1 MQRTNRSSAKLF
13 LLFAED
19 TGRLSIRQNQ
29 QDKLLT
35 EMNEGNHMRSTNFKK
50 KNRNLQRAVAVL
62 ACCVLVLGVG
72 GFAAFHFLSA
82 KDAVPAS
89 AQQKVEEKTITI
101 GNAGDVIIH
110 SPFYKGSTYKKDGD
124 YDFTSCFSN
133 VKEDYEANDFM
144 VLNLETTLPGKDVGY
159 SGYPMFKSPDSLVDS
174 LTSSGVDLMLLANNH
189 IYDSGVNGFL
199 RTSQLLQD
207 KGVLYTGARHSEEE
221 KKYLVQEIDGV
232 KVGFVN
238 YVYETPRSDD
248 RKGINGNPLDPSVA
262 PLLNSFDP
270 NDLDSFYT
278 EMENILSDMKKDGAE
293 FVIAY
298 PHWGNEYQLQE
309 TGWQRDI
316 AQKLCDMGVD
326 AIVGGHP
333 HVVQPVDVFT
343 SEDGKHKMF
352 CAFSVG
358 NQLSNQRRE
367 IMNLSTGNTEDG
379 LIIDLTI
386 TRDSKGKAA
395 LTGIKYIPTWVYKTG
410 GPVYSIIPADDPATV
425 EETTG
430 IKGIKSQVQ
439 ASYDRTYK
447 IIGDGVK
454 KVNEAYGF

>member
-1 MQRTNRSSAKLF
+1 MRRRKS
-13 LLFAED
+13 
-19 TGRLSIRQNQ
+19 TGKNDSRLKQMVII
-29 QDKLLT
+29 LAICVVVIGT
-35 EMNEGNHMRSTNFKK
+35 GG
-50 KNRNLQRAVAVL
+50 AVAMHL
-62 ACCVLVLGVG
+62 
-72 GFAAFHFLSA
+72 LSS
-82 KDAVPAS
+82 KDAVPVA
-89 AQQKVEEKTITI
+89 AQQSVEEKTITI

-110 SPFYKGSTYKKDGD
+110 SPFYKGSTYKKNGD

-144 VLNLETTLPGKDVGY
+144 VLNLETTLPGKEVGY

-221 KKYLVQEIDGV
+221 KKYLVQEINGV

-278 EMENILSDMKKDGAE
+278 EMEGIVSDMKKDGAE
-293 FVIAY
+293 FLIAY

-316 AQKLCDMGVD
+316 AQRLCDMGVD
-326 AIVGGHP
+326 AIIGGHP

-379 LIIDLTI
+379 LIIDLEI
-386 TRDSKGKAA
+386 TRDQKGKAK
-395 LTGIKYIPTWVYKTG
+395 LTGVRYIPTWVYKNA
-410 GPVYSIIPADDPATV
+410 GPVYSIIPADDPETV

-430 IKGIKSQVQ
+430 ISEIRSQVQ

-447 IIGDGVK
+447 IIGSGIE

>member
-35 EMNEGNHMRSTNFKK
+35 EMNEGNHMRSTNVKK

-207 KGVLYTGARHSEEE
+207 KGCLLYTSRC
-221 KKYLVQEIDGV
+221 V
-232 KVGFVN
+232 
-238 YVYETPRSDD
+238 
-248 RKGINGNPLDPSVA
+248 
-262 PLLNSFDP
+262 
-270 NDLDSFYT
+270 
-278 EMENILSDMKKDGAE
+278 
-293 FVIAY
+293 
-298 PHWGNEYQLQE
+298 
-309 TGWQRDI
+309 
-316 AQKLCDMGVD
+316 
-326 AIVGGHP
+326 
-333 HVVQPVDVFT
+333 
-343 SEDGKHKMF
+343 
-352 CAFSVG
+352 
-358 NQLSNQRRE
+358 
-367 IMNLSTGNTEDG
+367 
-379 LIIDLTI
+379 
-386 TRDSKGKAA
+386 
-395 LTGIKYIPTWVYKTG
+395 
-410 GPVYSIIPADDPATV
+410 
-425 EETTG
+425 
-430 IKGIKSQVQ
+430 
-439 ASYDRTYK
+439 
-447 IIGDGVK
+447 
-454 KVNEAYGF
+454 